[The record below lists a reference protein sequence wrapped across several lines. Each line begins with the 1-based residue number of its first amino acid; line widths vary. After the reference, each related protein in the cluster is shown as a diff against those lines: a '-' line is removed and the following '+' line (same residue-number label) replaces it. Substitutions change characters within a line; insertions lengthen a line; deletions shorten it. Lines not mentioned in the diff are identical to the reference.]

1 MDPPIEGVDGGS
13 DPPLAYSL
21 RAPPRAADPAEDM
34 QAMQREPGGAQPRDE
49 RPADAHLT
57 GSGIAAPAA
66 PEPLDTTSTKL
77 EEPPEVNT
85 GNSRRSSS
93 PSESGPAS
101 AAPRDKNLTFNTTE
115 QLLAQAA
122 RTLAQEVSSDDED
135 LRSDLPEVPFSD
147 ATGRE
152 AATDT
157 QTPVVTITD
166 PSKWNIGTPNA
177 LEATQPRENLQPGR
191 ILRRSPKNSASSSTS
206 PRALSDDKNRGG
218 EGLIYS
224 TPLQAG
230 DILPLDVFGPE
241 GSKRATSGDS
251 VEDPSHAGARSQT
264 GRGTPV
270 GEAEMNPADNVS
282 HLRTQL
288 GGGVP
293 EKLTLM
299 QEPDDKH
306 KKVNS
311 HHSKEI
317 GESSAAL
324 SPLPSDDAEPGTTSP
339 PRNSQ
344 GKKVMQSQDDVGA
357 STLWN
362 LTEAVAGGPEQ
373 FWLQINEEISRINYA
388 IAEFSAD
395 RASTHASAA
404 IIELSAAFEK
414 INCQL
419 GSAEEEAVNLKA
431 AAKTAIAELRALY
444 DELVAENDILR
455 QEIEEREKR
464 AQDQLAEELNR
475 IEVEY
480 DQQISQIQAANQEE
494 LSRAKD
500 LHDIDSQRHLDL
512 IEASHREINHRANVE
527 VEKLQVRLSKMTTRE
542 TERKAKARDEA
553 QASASRAEEEE
564 SSTSGG
570 ISFKRLSSL
579 KVTPEEARESM
590 LDEIASLEE
599 RLELSNTQ
607 RAETLG
613 NLQGAKE
620 MAASVAATFRLRE
633 EMLEQKCLER
643 IHKVKAE
650 RDGARKLLRE
660 AINAGSPL
668 DGGVS
673 ASSPSMTPQAL
684 VEIVKQRDDAVKG
697 QKDLHAELEEAK
709 ASELKAQ
716 ENISRADQKAQARIG
731 SLNKAHEQTQHQL
744 RAAMGEARTAMM
756 AQQAAQGDLQTDRD
770 RGRQVT
776 TAGYGGRQGVCH
788 DPDHE
793 HYDRDLAHLRCQLA
807 TASDAAKGSRVEID
821 KMKKHLS
828 RVTQDHDTI
837 IQTQREE
844 RSRAQSAEAKQRNR
858 VEVLTSQIASYEK
871 EIAAVYAAHEVK
883 VTPIS
888 EHEHLLK
895 SALEATNKANQENIG
910 LEEQRAALA
919 EQLETARVELA
930 HFNTKLPSSQ
940 LLLLPVS
947 SHGFDFPSGDT
958 GEILAVHGPSAATST
973 LTQSRE
979 VMWTMMMANRCSFCM
994 IFSYDEIRP
1003 HRDNATGTTDKQ
1015 RAVNAAMQFCNQPR
1029 FSDNAVSR
1037 ILVAD
1042 NALEPAWGAD
1052 TIDDHWFA
1060 VHQGLITGITLSSE
1074 AARIASRPA
1083 VELGNE
1089 IHRLGQQGR
1098 ATPGAKPYA
1107 THVEVETAVRTFS
1120 DERYAHLYGPRHGP
1134 SYLDMPQPLWPEW
1147 VQSRA
1152 SIQIRLF
1159 AQVTAW
1165 YFRRCV
1171 STGDITWPLM
1181 LGSVIAPT
1189 GEPDPAVITS
1199 SAEEQRQQRRS
1210 AFLRSGPGVNSTRPG
1225 GDPASPTSAPLETQA
1240 QFAPGPRIPAS
1251 VTVAPVLRA
1260 NGSHDPACPQ
1270 CGKPSFGGE
1279 TCAECR
1285 YEPRSDTETSRP
1297 SLKASK
1303 RTSKSQ
1309 ATSQSRAKS
1318 PKSSGDGDSDSS
1330 SNADGG
1336 HTPSM
1341 GYQSEQEVYDEGKRS
1356 AMTAS
1361 QYHRLKCDTKI
1372 SRPHQLRKALETL
1385 NTAKW
1390 NPSVV
1395 EHNSLARSIK
1405 AAKHPRGSNAFRK
1418 SLAKLRISDHADFQK
1433 NLTSVL
1439 RTYKP
1444 KTASGD
1450 SGTKP
1455 EREEWWQSQNGRT
1468 QLQRAFNMGVSS
1480 YMQWTDILE
1489 SLSRAIQEIKSA
1501 SWMRQL
1507 IELFQEVNS
1516 ISSYTHLAV
1525 EMFLFVCDFTADPSS
1540 SSIDRDQAKWDSMS
1554 PGASLVE
1561 TAQLFEN
1568 LGGRMLK
1575 THQFEMYTKDQE
1587 ADLLLKRFAKL
1598 YADSEAVEHQILG
1611 MWLSS
1616 KLEDIMQKQPSP
1628 GAWDSPDLRDLGKK
1642 EKNHQV
1648 WYMHRSVLRIAEAEG
1663 VMQEALAKQHAAR
1676 EKPRAAEPKPQRQ
1689 PKVPSLSSV
1698 PTAAALAVLQQAG
1711 PTLPDFGTVASIVST
1726 GDTDRFGSWG
1736 SGKGKGKGKPASI
1749 TPGGKGSRGVGFL
1762 GNQGQRPVGQGIV
1775 MEGYWEKHP
1784 FLHDNYPGGKEA
1796 FESIPISTKARDT
1809 LFKLADT
1816 HDDKRVKFILGV
1828 VFPYKAKEDFNEPF
1842 QCRYG
1847 PSHNDANV
1855 SNGRYIA
1862 GACPLCSKGMTCPS
1876 KDKNNPSG
1884 CVYRLDDPADSA
1896 HDAADCPR
1904 VKAALCYWSLEMN
1917 KEDGMPAAYR
1927 DCAVLKRLMYRHPK
1941 SHKLQTSGRLMC
1953 EEASQTDVMAAEEK
1967 RPS

>member
-1 MDPPIEGVDGGS
+1 M
-13 DPPLAYSL
+13 
-21 RAPPRAADPAEDM
+21 
-34 QAMQREPGGAQPRDE
+34 
-49 RPADAHLT
+49 
-57 GSGIAAPAA
+57 
-66 PEPLDTTSTKL
+66 
-77 EEPPEVNT
+77 
-85 GNSRRSSS
+85 
-93 PSESGPAS
+93 
-101 AAPRDKNLTFNTTE
+101 
-115 QLLAQAA
+115 
-122 RTLAQEVSSDDED
+122 
-135 LRSDLPEVPFSD
+135 
-147 ATGRE
+147 
-152 AATDT
+152 
-157 QTPVVTITD
+157 
-166 PSKWNIGTPNA
+166 
-177 LEATQPRENLQPGR
+177 
-191 ILRRSPKNSASSSTS
+191 
-206 PRALSDDKNRGG
+206 
-218 EGLIYS
+218 
-224 TPLQAG
+224 
-230 DILPLDVFGPE
+230 
-241 GSKRATSGDS
+241 
-251 VEDPSHAGARSQT
+251 
-264 GRGTPV
+264 
-270 GEAEMNPADNVS
+270 
-282 HLRTQL
+282 
-288 GGGVP
+288 
-293 EKLTLM
+293 
-299 QEPDDKH
+299 
-306 KKVNS
+306 
-311 HHSKEI
+311 
-317 GESSAAL
+317 
-324 SPLPSDDAEPGTTSP
+324 
-339 PRNSQ
+339 
-344 GKKVMQSQDDVGA
+344 
-357 STLWN
+357 
-362 LTEAVAGGPEQ
+362 
-373 FWLQINEEISRINYA
+373 
-388 IAEFSAD
+388 
-395 RASTHASAA
+395 
-404 IIELSAAFEK
+404 
-414 INCQL
+414 
-419 GSAEEEAVNLKA
+419 
-431 AAKTAIAELRALY
+431 
-444 DELVAENDILR
+444 
-455 QEIEEREKR
+455 
-464 AQDQLAEELNR
+464 
-475 IEVEY
+475 
-480 DQQISQIQAANQEE
+480 
-494 LSRAKD
+494 
-500 LHDIDSQRHLDL
+500 
-512 IEASHREINHRANVE
+512 
-527 VEKLQVRLSKMTTRE
+527 
-542 TERKAKARDEA
+542 
-553 QASASRAEEEE
+553 
-564 SSTSGG
+564 
-570 ISFKRLSSL
+570 
-579 KVTPEEARESM
+579 
-590 LDEIASLEE
+590 
-599 RLELSNTQ
+599 
-607 RAETLG
+607 
-613 NLQGAKE
+613 
-620 MAASVAATFRLRE
+620 
-633 EMLEQKCLER
+633 
-643 IHKVKAE
+643 
-650 RDGARKLLRE
+650 
-660 AINAGSPL
+660 
-668 DGGVS
+668 
-673 ASSPSMTPQAL
+673 
-684 VEIVKQRDDAVKG
+684 
-697 QKDLHAELEEAK
+697 
-709 ASELKAQ
+709 
-716 ENISRADQKAQARIG
+716 
-731 SLNKAHEQTQHQL
+731 
-744 RAAMGEARTAMM
+744 
-756 AQQAAQGDLQTDRD
+756 
-770 RGRQVT
+770 
-776 TAGYGGRQGVCH
+776 
-788 DPDHE
+788 
-793 HYDRDLAHLRCQLA
+793 
-807 TASDAAKGSRVEID
+807 
-821 KMKKHLS
+821 
-828 RVTQDHDTI
+828 
-837 IQTQREE
+837 
-844 RSRAQSAEAKQRNR
+844 
-858 VEVLTSQIASYEK
+858 
-871 EIAAVYAAHEVK
+871 
-883 VTPIS
+883 
-888 EHEHLLK
+888 
-895 SALEATNKANQENIG
+895 
-910 LEEQRAALA
+910 
-919 EQLETARVELA
+919 
-930 HFNTKLPSSQ
+930 
-940 LLLLPVS
+940 
-947 SHGFDFPSGDT
+947 
-958 GEILAVHGPSAATST
+958 
-973 LTQSRE
+973 
-979 VMWTMMMANRCSFCM
+979 
-994 IFSYDEIRP
+994 
-1003 HRDNATGTTDKQ
+1003 
-1015 RAVNAAMQFCNQPR
+1015 
-1029 FSDNAVSR
+1029 
-1037 ILVAD
+1037 
-1042 NALEPAWGAD
+1042 
-1052 TIDDHWFA
+1052 
-1060 VHQGLITGITLSSE
+1060 
-1074 AARIASRPA
+1074 
-1083 VELGNE
+1083 
-1089 IHRLGQQGR
+1089 
-1098 ATPGAKPYA
+1098 
-1107 THVEVETAVRTFS
+1107 
-1120 DERYAHLYGPRHGP
+1120 
-1134 SYLDMPQPLWPEW
+1134 
-1147 VQSRA
+1147 
-1152 SIQIRLF
+1152 
-1159 AQVTAW
+1159 
-1165 YFRRCV
+1165 
-1171 STGDITWPLM
+1171 
-1181 LGSVIAPT
+1181 
-1189 GEPDPAVITS
+1189 
-1199 SAEEQRQQRRS
+1199 
-1210 AFLRSGPGVNSTRPG
+1210 
-1225 GDPASPTSAPLETQA
+1225 
-1240 QFAPGPRIPAS
+1240 
-1251 VTVAPVLRA
+1251 TVAPVLRA
-1260 NGSHDPACPQ
+1260 NGSHDPACPH

-1285 YEPRSDTETSRP
+1285 YEPRSDAETSRP

-1303 RTSKSQ
+1303 RASKSQ

-1361 QYHRLKCDTKI
+1361 QYNRLKCDPKI

-1405 AAKHPRGSNAFRK
+1405 ATKHARGSNAFKK

-1676 EKPRAAEPKPQRQ
+1676 EKSRAAEPKPQRQ

-1726 GDTDRFGSWG
+1726 ADTDRFGSWG

-1796 FESIPISTKARDT
+1796 FESIPISTKARDA

-1917 KEDGMPAAYR
+1917 KEDDMPAAYR

>member
-1 MDPPIEGVDGGS
+1 M
-13 DPPLAYSL
+13 
-21 RAPPRAADPAEDM
+21 
-34 QAMQREPGGAQPRDE
+34 
-49 RPADAHLT
+49 
-57 GSGIAAPAA
+57 
-66 PEPLDTTSTKL
+66 
-77 EEPPEVNT
+77 
-85 GNSRRSSS
+85 
-93 PSESGPAS
+93 
-101 AAPRDKNLTFNTTE
+101 
-115 QLLAQAA
+115 
-122 RTLAQEVSSDDED
+122 
-135 LRSDLPEVPFSD
+135 
-147 ATGRE
+147 
-152 AATDT
+152 
-157 QTPVVTITD
+157 
-166 PSKWNIGTPNA
+166 
-177 LEATQPRENLQPGR
+177 
-191 ILRRSPKNSASSSTS
+191 
-206 PRALSDDKNRGG
+206 
-218 EGLIYS
+218 
-224 TPLQAG
+224 
-230 DILPLDVFGPE
+230 
-241 GSKRATSGDS
+241 
-251 VEDPSHAGARSQT
+251 
-264 GRGTPV
+264 
-270 GEAEMNPADNVS
+270 
-282 HLRTQL
+282 
-288 GGGVP
+288 
-293 EKLTLM
+293 
-299 QEPDDKH
+299 
-306 KKVNS
+306 
-311 HHSKEI
+311 
-317 GESSAAL
+317 
-324 SPLPSDDAEPGTTSP
+324 
-339 PRNSQ
+339 
-344 GKKVMQSQDDVGA
+344 
-357 STLWN
+357 
-362 LTEAVAGGPEQ
+362 
-373 FWLQINEEISRINYA
+373 
-388 IAEFSAD
+388 
-395 RASTHASAA
+395 
-404 IIELSAAFEK
+404 
-414 INCQL
+414 
-419 GSAEEEAVNLKA
+419 
-431 AAKTAIAELRALY
+431 
-444 DELVAENDILR
+444 
-455 QEIEEREKR
+455 
-464 AQDQLAEELNR
+464 
-475 IEVEY
+475 
-480 DQQISQIQAANQEE
+480 
-494 LSRAKD
+494 
-500 LHDIDSQRHLDL
+500 
-512 IEASHREINHRANVE
+512 
-527 VEKLQVRLSKMTTRE
+527 
-542 TERKAKARDEA
+542 
-553 QASASRAEEEE
+553 
-564 SSTSGG
+564 
-570 ISFKRLSSL
+570 
-579 KVTPEEARESM
+579 
-590 LDEIASLEE
+590 
-599 RLELSNTQ
+599 
-607 RAETLG
+607 
-613 NLQGAKE
+613 
-620 MAASVAATFRLRE
+620 
-633 EMLEQKCLER
+633 
-643 IHKVKAE
+643 
-650 RDGARKLLRE
+650 
-660 AINAGSPL
+660 
-668 DGGVS
+668 
-673 ASSPSMTPQAL
+673 
-684 VEIVKQRDDAVKG
+684 
-697 QKDLHAELEEAK
+697 
-709 ASELKAQ
+709 
-716 ENISRADQKAQARIG
+716 
-731 SLNKAHEQTQHQL
+731 
-744 RAAMGEARTAMM
+744 
-756 AQQAAQGDLQTDRD
+756 
-770 RGRQVT
+770 
-776 TAGYGGRQGVCH
+776 
-788 DPDHE
+788 
-793 HYDRDLAHLRCQLA
+793 
-807 TASDAAKGSRVEID
+807 
-821 KMKKHLS
+821 
-828 RVTQDHDTI
+828 
-837 IQTQREE
+837 
-844 RSRAQSAEAKQRNR
+844 
-858 VEVLTSQIASYEK
+858 
-871 EIAAVYAAHEVK
+871 
-883 VTPIS
+883 
-888 EHEHLLK
+888 
-895 SALEATNKANQENIG
+895 
-910 LEEQRAALA
+910 
-919 EQLETARVELA
+919 
-930 HFNTKLPSSQ
+930 
-940 LLLLPVS
+940 
-947 SHGFDFPSGDT
+947 
-958 GEILAVHGPSAATST
+958 
-973 LTQSRE
+973 
-979 VMWTMMMANRCSFCM
+979 
-994 IFSYDEIRP
+994 
-1003 HRDNATGTTDKQ
+1003 
-1015 RAVNAAMQFCNQPR
+1015 
-1029 FSDNAVSR
+1029 
-1037 ILVAD
+1037 
-1042 NALEPAWGAD
+1042 
-1052 TIDDHWFA
+1052 
-1060 VHQGLITGITLSSE
+1060 
-1074 AARIASRPA
+1074 
-1083 VELGNE
+1083 
-1089 IHRLGQQGR
+1089 
-1098 ATPGAKPYA
+1098 
-1107 THVEVETAVRTFS
+1107 
-1120 DERYAHLYGPRHGP
+1120 
-1134 SYLDMPQPLWPEW
+1134 
-1147 VQSRA
+1147 
-1152 SIQIRLF
+1152 
-1159 AQVTAW
+1159 
-1165 YFRRCV
+1165 
-1171 STGDITWPLM
+1171 
-1181 LGSVIAPT
+1181 
-1189 GEPDPAVITS
+1189 
-1199 SAEEQRQQRRS
+1199 
-1210 AFLRSGPGVNSTRPG
+1210 
-1225 GDPASPTSAPLETQA
+1225 
-1240 QFAPGPRIPAS
+1240 
-1251 VTVAPVLRA
+1251 TVAPVLRA
-1260 NGSHDPACPQ
+1260 NGSHDPACPH

-1285 YEPRSDTETSRP
+1285 YEPRSDAETSRP

-1303 RTSKSQ
+1303 RASKSQ

-1361 QYHRLKCDTKI
+1361 QYNRLKCDPKI

-1405 AAKHPRGSNAFRK
+1405 ATKHARGSNAFKK

-1676 EKPRAAEPKPQRQ
+1676 EKSRAAEPKPQRQ

-1711 PTLPDFGTVASIVST
+1711 PTLPDFGTVASIVSPA
-1726 GDTDRFGSWG
+1726 DTDRFGSWG

-1796 FESIPISTKARDT
+1796 FESIPISTKARDA

-1917 KEDGMPAAYR
+1917 KEDDMPAAYR

>member
-1 MDPPIEGVDGGS
+1 M
-13 DPPLAYSL
+13 
-21 RAPPRAADPAEDM
+21 
-34 QAMQREPGGAQPRDE
+34 
-49 RPADAHLT
+49 
-57 GSGIAAPAA
+57 
-66 PEPLDTTSTKL
+66 
-77 EEPPEVNT
+77 
-85 GNSRRSSS
+85 
-93 PSESGPAS
+93 
-101 AAPRDKNLTFNTTE
+101 
-115 QLLAQAA
+115 
-122 RTLAQEVSSDDED
+122 
-135 LRSDLPEVPFSD
+135 
-147 ATGRE
+147 
-152 AATDT
+152 
-157 QTPVVTITD
+157 
-166 PSKWNIGTPNA
+166 
-177 LEATQPRENLQPGR
+177 
-191 ILRRSPKNSASSSTS
+191 
-206 PRALSDDKNRGG
+206 
-218 EGLIYS
+218 
-224 TPLQAG
+224 
-230 DILPLDVFGPE
+230 
-241 GSKRATSGDS
+241 
-251 VEDPSHAGARSQT
+251 
-264 GRGTPV
+264 
-270 GEAEMNPADNVS
+270 
-282 HLRTQL
+282 
-288 GGGVP
+288 
-293 EKLTLM
+293 
-299 QEPDDKH
+299 
-306 KKVNS
+306 
-311 HHSKEI
+311 
-317 GESSAAL
+317 
-324 SPLPSDDAEPGTTSP
+324 
-339 PRNSQ
+339 
-344 GKKVMQSQDDVGA
+344 
-357 STLWN
+357 
-362 LTEAVAGGPEQ
+362 
-373 FWLQINEEISRINYA
+373 
-388 IAEFSAD
+388 
-395 RASTHASAA
+395 
-404 IIELSAAFEK
+404 
-414 INCQL
+414 
-419 GSAEEEAVNLKA
+419 
-431 AAKTAIAELRALY
+431 
-444 DELVAENDILR
+444 
-455 QEIEEREKR
+455 
-464 AQDQLAEELNR
+464 
-475 IEVEY
+475 
-480 DQQISQIQAANQEE
+480 
-494 LSRAKD
+494 
-500 LHDIDSQRHLDL
+500 
-512 IEASHREINHRANVE
+512 
-527 VEKLQVRLSKMTTRE
+527 
-542 TERKAKARDEA
+542 
-553 QASASRAEEEE
+553 
-564 SSTSGG
+564 
-570 ISFKRLSSL
+570 
-579 KVTPEEARESM
+579 
-590 LDEIASLEE
+590 
-599 RLELSNTQ
+599 
-607 RAETLG
+607 
-613 NLQGAKE
+613 
-620 MAASVAATFRLRE
+620 
-633 EMLEQKCLER
+633 
-643 IHKVKAE
+643 
-650 RDGARKLLRE
+650 
-660 AINAGSPL
+660 
-668 DGGVS
+668 
-673 ASSPSMTPQAL
+673 
-684 VEIVKQRDDAVKG
+684 
-697 QKDLHAELEEAK
+697 
-709 ASELKAQ
+709 
-716 ENISRADQKAQARIG
+716 
-731 SLNKAHEQTQHQL
+731 
-744 RAAMGEARTAMM
+744 
-756 AQQAAQGDLQTDRD
+756 
-770 RGRQVT
+770 
-776 TAGYGGRQGVCH
+776 
-788 DPDHE
+788 
-793 HYDRDLAHLRCQLA
+793 
-807 TASDAAKGSRVEID
+807 
-821 KMKKHLS
+821 
-828 RVTQDHDTI
+828 
-837 IQTQREE
+837 
-844 RSRAQSAEAKQRNR
+844 
-858 VEVLTSQIASYEK
+858 
-871 EIAAVYAAHEVK
+871 
-883 VTPIS
+883 
-888 EHEHLLK
+888 
-895 SALEATNKANQENIG
+895 
-910 LEEQRAALA
+910 
-919 EQLETARVELA
+919 
-930 HFNTKLPSSQ
+930 
-940 LLLLPVS
+940 
-947 SHGFDFPSGDT
+947 
-958 GEILAVHGPSAATST
+958 
-973 LTQSRE
+973 
-979 VMWTMMMANRCSFCM
+979 
-994 IFSYDEIRP
+994 
-1003 HRDNATGTTDKQ
+1003 
-1015 RAVNAAMQFCNQPR
+1015 
-1029 FSDNAVSR
+1029 
-1037 ILVAD
+1037 
-1042 NALEPAWGAD
+1042 
-1052 TIDDHWFA
+1052 
-1060 VHQGLITGITLSSE
+1060 
-1074 AARIASRPA
+1074 
-1083 VELGNE
+1083 
-1089 IHRLGQQGR
+1089 
-1098 ATPGAKPYA
+1098 
-1107 THVEVETAVRTFS
+1107 
-1120 DERYAHLYGPRHGP
+1120 
-1134 SYLDMPQPLWPEW
+1134 
-1147 VQSRA
+1147 
-1152 SIQIRLF
+1152 
-1159 AQVTAW
+1159 
-1165 YFRRCV
+1165 
-1171 STGDITWPLM
+1171 
-1181 LGSVIAPT
+1181 
-1189 GEPDPAVITS
+1189 
-1199 SAEEQRQQRRS
+1199 
-1210 AFLRSGPGVNSTRPG
+1210 
-1225 GDPASPTSAPLETQA
+1225 
-1240 QFAPGPRIPAS
+1240 
-1251 VTVAPVLRA
+1251 TVAPVLRA
-1260 NGSHDPACPQ
+1260 NGSHDPACPH

-1285 YEPRSDTETSRP
+1285 YEPRSDAETSRP

-1303 RTSKSQ
+1303 RASKSQ

-1361 QYHRLKCDTKI
+1361 QYNRLKCDPKI

-1405 AAKHPRGSNAFRK
+1405 ATKHPRGSNSFKK

-1676 EKPRAAEPKPQRQ
+1676 EKSRAAEPKPQRQ

-1711 PTLPDFGTVASIVST
+1711 PTLPDFGTVASIVSPA
-1726 GDTDRFGSWG
+1726 DTDRFGSWG

-1796 FESIPISTKARDT
+1796 FESIPISTKARDA

-1917 KEDGMPAAYR
+1917 KEDDMPAAYR

>member
-1 MDPPIEGVDGGS
+1 M
-13 DPPLAYSL
+13 
-21 RAPPRAADPAEDM
+21 
-34 QAMQREPGGAQPRDE
+34 
-49 RPADAHLT
+49 
-57 GSGIAAPAA
+57 
-66 PEPLDTTSTKL
+66 
-77 EEPPEVNT
+77 
-85 GNSRRSSS
+85 
-93 PSESGPAS
+93 
-101 AAPRDKNLTFNTTE
+101 
-115 QLLAQAA
+115 
-122 RTLAQEVSSDDED
+122 
-135 LRSDLPEVPFSD
+135 
-147 ATGRE
+147 
-152 AATDT
+152 
-157 QTPVVTITD
+157 
-166 PSKWNIGTPNA
+166 
-177 LEATQPRENLQPGR
+177 
-191 ILRRSPKNSASSSTS
+191 
-206 PRALSDDKNRGG
+206 
-218 EGLIYS
+218 
-224 TPLQAG
+224 
-230 DILPLDVFGPE
+230 
-241 GSKRATSGDS
+241 
-251 VEDPSHAGARSQT
+251 
-264 GRGTPV
+264 
-270 GEAEMNPADNVS
+270 
-282 HLRTQL
+282 
-288 GGGVP
+288 
-293 EKLTLM
+293 
-299 QEPDDKH
+299 
-306 KKVNS
+306 
-311 HHSKEI
+311 
-317 GESSAAL
+317 
-324 SPLPSDDAEPGTTSP
+324 
-339 PRNSQ
+339 
-344 GKKVMQSQDDVGA
+344 
-357 STLWN
+357 
-362 LTEAVAGGPEQ
+362 
-373 FWLQINEEISRINYA
+373 
-388 IAEFSAD
+388 
-395 RASTHASAA
+395 
-404 IIELSAAFEK
+404 
-414 INCQL
+414 
-419 GSAEEEAVNLKA
+419 
-431 AAKTAIAELRALY
+431 
-444 DELVAENDILR
+444 
-455 QEIEEREKR
+455 
-464 AQDQLAEELNR
+464 
-475 IEVEY
+475 
-480 DQQISQIQAANQEE
+480 
-494 LSRAKD
+494 
-500 LHDIDSQRHLDL
+500 
-512 IEASHREINHRANVE
+512 
-527 VEKLQVRLSKMTTRE
+527 
-542 TERKAKARDEA
+542 
-553 QASASRAEEEE
+553 
-564 SSTSGG
+564 
-570 ISFKRLSSL
+570 
-579 KVTPEEARESM
+579 
-590 LDEIASLEE
+590 
-599 RLELSNTQ
+599 
-607 RAETLG
+607 
-613 NLQGAKE
+613 
-620 MAASVAATFRLRE
+620 
-633 EMLEQKCLER
+633 
-643 IHKVKAE
+643 
-650 RDGARKLLRE
+650 
-660 AINAGSPL
+660 
-668 DGGVS
+668 
-673 ASSPSMTPQAL
+673 
-684 VEIVKQRDDAVKG
+684 
-697 QKDLHAELEEAK
+697 
-709 ASELKAQ
+709 
-716 ENISRADQKAQARIG
+716 
-731 SLNKAHEQTQHQL
+731 
-744 RAAMGEARTAMM
+744 
-756 AQQAAQGDLQTDRD
+756 
-770 RGRQVT
+770 
-776 TAGYGGRQGVCH
+776 
-788 DPDHE
+788 
-793 HYDRDLAHLRCQLA
+793 
-807 TASDAAKGSRVEID
+807 
-821 KMKKHLS
+821 
-828 RVTQDHDTI
+828 
-837 IQTQREE
+837 
-844 RSRAQSAEAKQRNR
+844 
-858 VEVLTSQIASYEK
+858 
-871 EIAAVYAAHEVK
+871 
-883 VTPIS
+883 
-888 EHEHLLK
+888 
-895 SALEATNKANQENIG
+895 
-910 LEEQRAALA
+910 
-919 EQLETARVELA
+919 
-930 HFNTKLPSSQ
+930 
-940 LLLLPVS
+940 
-947 SHGFDFPSGDT
+947 
-958 GEILAVHGPSAATST
+958 
-973 LTQSRE
+973 
-979 VMWTMMMANRCSFCM
+979 
-994 IFSYDEIRP
+994 
-1003 HRDNATGTTDKQ
+1003 
-1015 RAVNAAMQFCNQPR
+1015 
-1029 FSDNAVSR
+1029 
-1037 ILVAD
+1037 
-1042 NALEPAWGAD
+1042 
-1052 TIDDHWFA
+1052 
-1060 VHQGLITGITLSSE
+1060 
-1074 AARIASRPA
+1074 
-1083 VELGNE
+1083 
-1089 IHRLGQQGR
+1089 
-1098 ATPGAKPYA
+1098 
-1107 THVEVETAVRTFS
+1107 
-1120 DERYAHLYGPRHGP
+1120 
-1134 SYLDMPQPLWPEW
+1134 
-1147 VQSRA
+1147 
-1152 SIQIRLF
+1152 
-1159 AQVTAW
+1159 
-1165 YFRRCV
+1165 
-1171 STGDITWPLM
+1171 
-1181 LGSVIAPT
+1181 
-1189 GEPDPAVITS
+1189 
-1199 SAEEQRQQRRS
+1199 
-1210 AFLRSGPGVNSTRPG
+1210 
-1225 GDPASPTSAPLETQA
+1225 
-1240 QFAPGPRIPAS
+1240 
-1251 VTVAPVLRA
+1251 TVAPVLRA
-1260 NGSHDPACPQ
+1260 NGGHDPACPH

-1285 YEPRSDTETSRP
+1285 YEPRSDAETSRP

-1303 RTSKSQ
+1303 RASKSQ

-1361 QYHRLKCDTKI
+1361 QYNRLKCDPKI

-1405 AAKHPRGSNAFRK
+1405 ATKHARGSNAFKK

-1676 EKPRAAEPKPQRQ
+1676 EKSRAAEPKPQRQ

-1711 PTLPDFGTVASIVST
+1711 PTLPDFGTVASIVSPA
-1726 GDTDRFGSWG
+1726 DTDRFGSWG

-1796 FESIPISTKARDT
+1796 FESIPISTKARDA

-1917 KEDGMPAAYR
+1917 KEDDMPAAYR